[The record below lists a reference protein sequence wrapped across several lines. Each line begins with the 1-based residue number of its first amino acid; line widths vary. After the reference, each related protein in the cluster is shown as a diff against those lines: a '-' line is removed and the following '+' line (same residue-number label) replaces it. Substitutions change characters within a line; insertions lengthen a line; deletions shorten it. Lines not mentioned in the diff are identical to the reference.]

1 MLPRTFKMSNRTN
14 DRDAPRDKLPRIFIC
29 GGGLHTVGEELLWL
43 DERFQIDLCRILHK
57 ALKGKKP

>member
-1 MLPRTFKMSNRTN
+1 MSNRTN

-57 ALKGKKP
+57 ALKGKKQ